1 MLFRETIPS
10 YSENNTKS
18 IYTQHTYLFF
28 ILRLKHMAGELG
40 EHSQYND

>member
-18 IYTQHTYLFF
+18 IYTQDTYLFF
-28 ILRLKHMAGELG
+28 LWLKHTAGELG
-40 EHSQYND
+40 ERS